1 MELSLIDGL
10 LLKENCSRK
19 GFNINTEGHSL
30 NEYLKVRIGII
41 ANMENECLSCDSC
54 IGFGT
59 SMK

>member
-19 GFNINTEGHSL
+19 GFNINAEGHSP

-41 ANMENECLSCDSC
+41 ENMENECLSCDSC